1 MSDQRLTRRTFVGGT
16 IALAAGMAGCS
27 GGGGTASGEG
37 GSGED
42 TSDDTQATGTDGGSG
57 DSVPSEVEEY
67 LADTDNYDGVV
78 DETGTSEVTVTVGTE
93 ANGGNFG
100 FGPAAVRVSSGTTV
114 VWEWNGLGS
123 SHNVVEEG
131 GSFESELSMEE
142 GHTFSRTFEESGV
155 IEYYCTPHRTMGMKG
170 VVVVE

>member
-1 MSDQRLTRRTFVGGT
+1 MPDQRRTRRTFVGGT
-16 IALAAGMAGCS
+16 IAIAAGMAGCS
-27 GGGGTASGEG
+27 GGGTASGEG

-42 TSDDTQATGTDGGSG
+42 TGDETAGSDDSSE

-67 LADTDNYDGVV
+67 LADTGNYDGVV
-78 DETGTSEVTVTVGTE
+78 DETGASEVTVTVGTE

-100 FGPAAVRVSSGTTV
+100 FGPAAVRVSSGATV

-123 SHNVVEEG
+123 SHNVVEEDG
-131 GSFESELSMEE
+131 TFESELVMEE
-142 GHTFSRTFEESGV
+142 GHTFSQTFEESGV
-155 IEYYCTPHRTMGMKG
+155 VHYYCTPHRTMGMKG

>member
-16 IALAAGMAGCS
+16 VALAAGMAGCS

-37 GSGED
+37 ESSEG
-42 TSDDTQATGTDGGSG
+42 TSDETQTADNGSG
-57 DSVPSEVEEY
+57 DSAPSEAEEY
-67 LADTDNYDGVV
+67 LADTGNYDGVV
-78 DETGTSEVTVTVGTE
+78 DETGASEVTVTVGTE

-100 FGPAAVRVSSGTTV
+100 FGPAAVRVSPGTTV

-123 SHNVVEEG
+123 SHNVVDEDG
-131 GSFESELSMEE
+131 AFESELSAED
-142 GHTFSRTFEESGV
+142 GYTFSQTLEESGV
-155 IEYYCTPHRTMGMKG
+155 VQYYCTPHRTMGMKG